1 MRTRDYTSL
10 TTAAVILIAAVLPF
24 ASLAPN
30 RVAEPQSLSLIAAS
44 GAWGPLLNLLSAAA
58 LLAAAKIR
66 KQRLYELIP
75 GFLVLSALL
84 ALSLS
89 SARLPADGG
98 AARIGAGP
106 GFWIWFVAAYLYGV
120 TAGRS
125 SRSLLIPLGII
136 VLFLALG
143 GLSHLGPV
151 REFAVKRE
159 RFLSEVAAHLSLSI
173 GATLLAAS
181 LAIPAGILSY
191 RYKIFSRFA
200 FTGANIIQTLPS
212 LALFGLMIAPLAWLT
227 MRFPVL
233 RSLGVKGVGN
243 FPALIALTGYSAL
256 PILRNTYTG
265 LEVIPRGAI
274 MAGRGMGM
282 SPLKLMGMVEIP
294 LALPVILA
302 GFRIAFVQAIG
313 NTTVAALIGAGGL
326 GNFVFQGLGQA
337 APDLILLGVIPL
349 IALAIAAD
357 SGLKLIE
364 RLVTPKPFRE
374 AA

>member
-1 MRTRDYTSL
+1 MHTRDYTSI
-10 TTAAVILIAAVLPF
+10 TTAAVLLIAAVLPF

-30 RVAEPQSLSLIAAS
+30 RVAAPEALSLTAAAGTGGVLLLLLSIAA
-44 GAWGPLLNLLSAAA
+44 
-58 LLAAAKIR
+58 LAAAGR
-66 KQRLYELIP
+66 LQHSVLYELIP
-75 GFLVLSALL
+75 GILVLCALGS
-84 ALSLS
+84 LSLA
-89 SARLPADGG
+89 SAALPAPEG

-106 GFWIWFVAAYLYGV
+106 GFWIWFMAAYLYGV
-120 TAGRS
+120 IVGRS
-125 SRSLLIPLGII
+125 SRSLLLPLGVVI
-136 VLFLALG
+136 LLLALG
-143 GLSHLGPV
+143 LLSHLGPV
-151 REFAVKRE
+151 QEFTVKRE
-159 RFLSEVAAHLSLSI
+159 RFFSEVSAHLSLSI
-173 GATLLAAS
+173 GATLLAAA
-181 LAIPAGILSY
+181 LAIPAGILAY
-191 RYKIFSRFA
+191 RHRLFSRVA

-212 LALFGLMIAPLAWLT
+212 LALFGLMIAPLAWLS

-233 RSLGVKGVGN
+233 RSMGVQGVGN
-243 FPALIALTGYSAL
+243 FPALLALTGYASL

-274 MAGRGMGM
+274 EAGRGMGM

-294 LALPVILA
+294 LALPVILG

-357 SGLKLIE
+357 GGLKFIE

-374 AA
+374 DA

>member
-1 MRTRDYTSL
+1 M
-10 TTAAVILIAAVLPF
+10 LIAAVLPF
-24 ASLAPN
+24 ASLAEN
-30 RVAEPQSLSLIAAS
+30 RVAEPENLSLIASA
-44 GAWGPLLNLLSAAA
+44 GAAGILLLLLSALALVTAA
-58 LLAAAKIR
+58 RIQHPL
-66 KQRLYELIP
+66 LYELIP
-75 GFLVLSALL
+75 GVLVLCAVL
-84 ALSLS
+84 ALSLT
-89 SARLPADGG
+89 SALLPADGGG

-106 GFWIWFVAAYLYGV
+106 GFWIWFMAAYLYGV
-120 TAGRS
+120 TNGRS
-125 SRSLLIPLGII
+125 SRSLLIPLLIMAA
-136 VLFLALG
+136 FLALG
-143 GLSHLGPV
+143 QLSHLGPV

-159 RFLSEVAAHLSLSI
+159 RFLAEVVAHLSLSV
-173 GATLLAAS
+173 GATLLAAG
-181 LAIPAGILSY
+181 LAIPAGMLAY
-191 RYKIFSRFA
+191 RYKLFSRVA

-212 LALFGLMIAPLAWLT
+212 LALFGLMIAPLAWLS

-233 RSLGVKGVGN
+233 RSMGVKGVGN

-274 MAGRGMGM
+274 QAGRGMGM

-349 IALAIAAD
+349 ITLAIAAD

-364 RLVTPKPFRE
+364 RLVTPKPFQE
-374 AA
+374 AP